1 MGWRRKRRDNVGGKK
16 KRDRES
22 REIAQRDKLFL
33 LFSARRK
40 GAWRNGVAD
49 RIFVASFREATDTL
63 NCLALAPTG
72 KQRFSHFSLFV
83 YFNIGIERE
92 REERGERREDRERS
106 TGGVRRS
113 QITRLDYSKE
123 SGIGELG
130 ICEGSAVGLGGGGSK
145 VDQS

>member
-1 MGWRRKRRDNVGGKK
+1 M
-16 KRDRES
+16 
-22 REIAQRDKLFL
+22 FL

-83 YFNIGIERE
+83 YSTLRERE
-92 REERGERREDRERS
+92 KREERGERIEREAQRE
-106 TGGVRRS
+106 GGVRRS
-113 QITRLDYSKE
+113 QIARLDYSKE